1 MRISASTHTGTESV
15 LIPDTSEVDVP
26 LVGRDRELGELRAA
40 LVASAGGAGRLML
53 VGGDAGIGK
62 TRLVTALI
70 AMAGDYDVPVVLGR
84 AVDDR
89 GMPPLWPWRRIAKDV
104 HGLADLL
111 AGGEHLDR
119 ADSASARFAM
129 FADAADA
136 LVAAAGP
143 AGLVIVLEDL
153 HWADRTSLRLL
164 AHLARDLGT
173 TRLLV
178 VGTYRDTGAALAET
192 LPDLVRAP
200 SARVIRL
207 GGLTDHDVAVW
218 IRRAVDVADPDDL
231 ATRLTGNTG
240 GNPLYLRMLLERI
253 ADTGDAEV
261 VAHSELRKLVLT
273 RLDRLPLEGRRVL
286 DVAAVLGEQID
297 PPLLAA
303 VSGHEPG
310 DVAGLLDQAV
320 ASGVLRAGPDVE
332 LSFTHALVRDA
343 VYDDLAPSV
352 RAGLHRSAAQT
363 LAASPAAEDVAS
375 RIAGH
380 WRRSSGPDA
389 AGECAR
395 WASLAA
401 RTAIRA
407 LAYDEAVE
415 FAALA
420 LAARE
425 PAPVEE
431 RAELALEL
439 AKAHFFTGN
448 VEATLA
454 QCQAAARLAREAGRP
469 DLLAGAALV
478 ITGLGDPPVLA
489 VVDQLCEEGL
499 RNLPPDAIALRS
511 RLLSQRALAAAA
523 IGACERARELSA
535 AAMELAGRSGDPDA
549 ELDGVHARHLTLCAP
564 QFLTERV
571 TLARRAVELGELAA
585 QPLAALWGHV
595 WLVDAGFQAGDLAAV
610 DRELEHVEQFATTR
624 QHAVAWWHLHRLRAT
639 KAGLLG
645 RLDEALEHN
654 EKALTVAQ
662 RIGVVAALGMYQ
674 VFRHQLAL
682 LRGTIDPVLA
692 EQSLELLRQAPDIPL
707 VRIFAPIIHALR
719 GDLDQARATFEEFR
733 TLPPRLEVGPFWA
746 PILYHIGIVACFLDD
761 LATTELVYARL
772 STLDPT
778 YMTDGSGAVFCAGAF
793 PRPLGDLALACG
805 RTGEA
810 IAHYRLAIEMN
821 ARIGARPYLALSR
834 LGLATALVSQGD
846 PADLPTARDLAG
858 QAATEFHRLDLPGPL
873 SAADRLLRRIGT
885 AERTTDPLTP
895 RESEVAGLI
904 AQALTNRQI
913 ARRLVLSERT
923 VETHVRHI
931 LAKLGLRTRTEI
943 ATRSL
948 GAKPEP

>member
-1 MRISASTHTGTESV
+1 M
-15 LIPDTSEVDVP
+15 DVP

-40 LVASAGGAGRLML
+40 LVAAAGGAGRLVL

-62 TRLVTALI
+62 TRLVTALT
-70 AMAGDYDVPVVLGR
+70 AMAGDYDVPVVRGH

-104 HGLADLL
+104 PGLASLL
-111 AGGEHLDR
+111 DGGEHLDR

-129 FADAADA
+129 FADAGDA

-164 AHLARDLGT
+164 AHLARDLGSA
-173 TRLLV
+173 RLLI
-178 VGTYRDTGAALAET
+178 VGTYRDTGGALAET

-207 GGLTDHDVAVW
+207 GGLTDLDVAGW
-218 IRRAVDVADPDDL
+218 IRRSVSVADPDDL
-231 ATRLTGNTG
+231 AARLTGSTG

-253 ADTGDAEV
+253 ADTGDDTT
-261 VAHSELRKLVLT
+261 VAAHLELRKLVLT
-273 RLDRLPLEGRRVL
+273 RLDRLPPEGRRLL
-286 DVAAVLGEQID
+286 DVAGVLGEQID

-303 VSGHEPG
+303 VSGHEPD
-310 DVAGLLDQAV
+310 DVAVLLDQAV
-320 ASGVLRAGPDVE
+320 ASGVLQAGPDAE

-352 RAGLHRSAAQT
+352 RAGLHRHAAQT
-363 LAASPAAEDVAS
+363 LAASPGADDVAS

-380 WRRSSGPDA
+380 WRRSAGPEA
-389 AGECAR
+389 AEECAR

-415 FAALA
+415 FAGLA
-420 LAARE
+420 LASRE
-425 PAPVEE
+425 HAPVGE

-448 VEATLA
+448 VDATLT
-454 QCQAAARLAREAGRP
+454 QCQAAAKLAREAGRP

-489 VVDQLCEEGL
+489 VVDRLCEEGL
-499 RNLPPDAIALRS
+499 RELPPDSIALRS
-511 RLLSQRALAAAA
+511 RLLAQRALAAAA
-523 IGACERARELSA
+523 IGACDRARELSA
-535 AAMELAGRSGDPDA
+535 DAMELAGRSGDPDA

-571 TLARRAVELGELAA
+571 ALARRAVELGEIAA

-595 WLVDAGFQAGDLAAV
+595 WLVDAAFQAGDLTAV
-610 DRELEHVEQFATTR
+610 DRELDHIEQFATKR

-639 KAGLLG
+639 KAALLG
-645 RLDEALEHN
+645 RLDAAIDHN
-654 EKALTVAQ
+654 EKALVVAE
-662 RIGVVAALGMYQ
+662 RIGVVAALGMHQ
-674 VFRHQLAL
+674 VFLQQLAM
-682 LRGTIDPVLA
+682 LRGTIDPALA
-692 EQSLELLRQAPDIPL
+692 EQSLERLRHSPDIPL
-707 VRIFAPIIHALR
+707 VRIFVPIIHALL
-719 GDLDQARATFEEFR
+719 GDHDQARATFEEFR
-733 TLPPRLEVGPFWA
+733 TMPPLLEIGPFWE
-746 PILYHIGIVACFLDD
+746 PILHHIGVVAVLLDD
-761 LATTELVYARL
+761 VPTAELVYDRL
-772 STLDPT
+772 SALEPT
-778 YMTDGSGAVFCAGAF
+778 YMNDGSGAVFCIGAL

-805 RTGEA
+805 RSA
-810 IAHYRLAIEMN
+810 DAVAHYRLAIEMN
-821 ARIGARPYLALSR
+821 ARIGARPSLALSR
-834 LGLATALVSQGD
+834 LGLATALVTHGD
-846 PADLPTARDLAG
+846 PADLPGARDLAG
-858 QAATEFHRLDLPGPL
+858 QAATEFTRLDLPGPL
-873 SAADRLLRRIGT
+873 AAADRLLRRIGT
-885 AERTTDPLTP
+885 AERDIDPLTP
-895 RESEVAGLI
+895 RESEVVALI

-943 ATRSL
+943 ATRPIT
-948 GAKPEP
+948 GRGH

>member
-1 MRISASTHTGTESV
+1 MDA
-15 LIPDTSEVDVP
+15 P

-70 AMAGDYDVPVVLGR
+70 AMAGDYEVPVVLGH

-89 GMPPLWPWRRIAKDV
+89 GMPPLWPWRRIAKAV
-104 HGLADLL
+104 PGLADLL

-129 FADAADA
+129 FADAGDA

-218 IRRAVDVADPDDL
+218 IRRAVEVADPDDL
-231 ATRLTGNTG
+231 AARLTGRTG

-253 ADTGDAEV
+253 ADTGDAT
-261 VAHSELRKLVLT
+261 AHSELRKLVLT
-273 RLDRLPLEGRRVL
+273 RLDRLPLEGRRLL

-303 VSGHEPG
+303 VSGQEPG
-310 DVAGLLDQAV
+310 DVAALLDQAV
-320 ASGVLRAGPDVE
+320 ASGVLLAGSEAE

-352 RAGLHRSAAQT
+352 RAGLHRCAAQT

-375 RIAGH
+375 TIAGH
-380 WRRSSGPDA
+380 WRRSGGPDA

-420 LAARE
+420 VAARE
-425 PAPVEE
+425 HAPVEE

-448 VEATLA
+448 VEATLV

-499 RNLPPDAIALRS
+499 RNLPPDAVALRS

-535 AAMELAGRSGDPDA
+535 DAMELAGRSGDPDA

-564 QFLTERV
+564 QFLSERV
-571 TLARRAVELGELAA
+571 VLAHRAVELGEIAA

-595 WLVDAGFQAGDLAAV
+595 WLVDAAFQAGDLAAV
-610 DRELEHVEQFATTR
+610 DHELEHVEQFATTR

-639 KAGLLG
+639 KAALLG

-654 EKALTVAQ
+654 EKALSVAE

-761 LATTELVYARL
+761 VATAGLVYARL

-805 RTGEA
+805 RTDEA
-810 IAHYRLAIEMN
+810 IAHYRLGVEMN
-821 ARIGARPYLALSR
+821 VRIGARPFVALSR
-834 LGLATALVSQGD
+834 LGLATALVTGGD

-885 AERTTDPLTP
+885 AERTADPLTP
-895 RESEVAGLI
+895 RESEVAALI

-943 ATRSL
+943 ATRSP
-948 GAKPEP
+948 GAKDS